1 MISHMRTVYNAIL
14 DLIKACVL
22 NGKKLDAMAL
32 TLEEIRQDVSLEV
45 PPDQEIVDAMTEQVA
60 ALNKRLQDSR
70 ARLAAAIEEAQQ

>member
-22 NGKKLDAMAL
+22 NGRKLDAMAL

>member
-22 NGKKLDAMAL
+22 NGRKLDAMAL

-60 ALNKRLQDSR
+60 ALNERLQASR